1 MTAAPDWTGF
11 AAATAAFLATHV
23 VPARPAI
30 RGALRERLGAR
41 TYMALYSVVS
51 LATFAWLIAAA
62 GRAPHVWLW
71 TFEPWQVWV
80 PNIAMPIACLLAVYG
95 VAGGNP
101 FSLGGGNGAGFDP
114 ERPGIAGLTRHP
126 LLWAVTLWAGAHIVP
141 NGGVAHVILF
151 GLFALFG
158 LAGMVVLDA
167 RQRRQ
172 WGPELWARRAAQT
185 SFFPFAALLSG
196 RWCGEGLRADP
207 ARLAAALA
215 LYLALLFLH
224 PLIIRVSPLPQL

>member
-23 VPARPAI
+23 VPARPAL
-30 RGALRERLGAR
+30 RRVLRERLGAR
-41 TYMALYSVVS
+41 TYMTLYTVLSIAV
-51 LATFAWLIAAA
+51 FAWLIAAA

-71 TFEPWQVWV
+71 AFEPWQLWV
-80 PNIAMPIACLLAVYG
+80 PNAAMPAACLLAAYG
-95 VAGGNP
+95 TAAGSP
-101 FSLGGGNGAGFDP
+101 FSLGGRDGARFDP
-114 ERPGIAGLTRHP
+114 ERPGIAGITRHP

-141 NGGVAHVILF
+141 NGDVAHVILF

-158 LAGMVVLDA
+158 LAGMAVLDA

-172 WGPELWARRAAQT
+172 WGPELWAERTART

-196 RWCGEGLRADP
+196 RWHGEGLRADP
-207 ARLAAALA
+207 IRLAAALA
-215 LYLALLFLH
+215 LYFALLLLH
-224 PLIIRVSPLPQL
+224 PLIIGVSPMPQL